1 MRISNRFYIRGK
13 SRFFRNFTPALQ
25 VTRCK
30 FRNFLRHIKI
40 FSQLFTTMTEDFA
53 ENSTTIN
60 QRIALIVEQFAGGN
74 NSLAAK
80 NLSVSEGTIRSYRL
94 STTPKADVLEKI
106 VITYEVNAMWLL
118 TGVGDM
124 QTPNASPLHSM
135 GITPDTTLVEF
146 FKQFDPMIQQK
157 DEKLLKQAE
166 EIGMLKQRIVELERQ
181 LQKSAVNASTG
192 VTANVG

>member
-1 MRISNRFYIRGK
+1 MN
-13 SRFFRNFTPALQ
+13 
-25 VTRCK
+25 
-30 FRNFLRHIKI
+30 
-40 FSQLFTTMTEDFA
+40 EDFA

-80 NLSVSEGTIRSYRL
+80 NLNVSEGTIRSYRL

-106 VITYEVNAMWLL
+106 VITYDVNAMWLL

-135 GITPDTTLVEF
+135 GMTPDTTLVEF
-146 FKQFDPMIQQK
+146 FKQFDPMIHQK
-157 DEKLLKQAE
+157 DERLLKQAE
-166 EIGMLKQRIVELERQ
+166 EIGMLKQRIIELERQ